1 MKFLVLPGD
10 GIGEEMT
17 AATSLRCDIAPARP
31 GISVAWQL
39 SALGTVT
46 RMAAYSSVEDTSE
59 ESTMAL
65 AAPAYS
71 GITVS
76 KLHPHI
82 GAEITG
88 VDLRQPLD
96 ETSFEVIRE
105 AWNQHSVLVLRDQRI
120 DDEQQVGFAKRFGA
134 LEETTF
140 TVAADNP
147 YIYKLSNVDDEG
159 NILPV
164 GSKKRLFLDVN
175 ARWHTDS
182 SFRPTPAMGSILSG
196 RKVPAQEH
204 GDTAF
209 ASMRVGYETLP
220 DEKKR
225 ALECLVAIHDYSY
238 SISLFDDKLIPQDQI
253 DSVPPVRHPLVRTH
267 PPTGLKSLFVSGHI
281 ERIEGMPVEDGR
293 ALVAELIEWC
303 TRPEYVYRHRWRQYD
318 LVMWDNQCALHRA
331 TAIPATEPR
340 LMHRATIA
348 GEGPVV

>member
-1 MKFLVLPGD
+1 
-10 GIGEEMT
+10 
-17 AATSLRCDIAPARP
+17 
-31 GISVAWQL
+31 
-39 SALGTVT
+39 
-46 RMAAYSSVEDTSE
+46 
-59 ESTMAL
+59 MAL
-65 AAPAYS
+65 AAAAIPD
-71 GITVS
+71 ITVS
-76 KLHPHI
+76 KLHPHV

-88 VDLRQPLD
+88 VDLREPLD
-96 ETSFEVIRE
+96 DASFEVIRE

-120 DDEQQVGFAKRFGA
+120 DDDQQVAFARRFGA

-147 YIYKLSNVDDEG
+147 YIYRLSNVDDEG
-159 NILPV
+159 NVLPV

-196 RKVPAQEH
+196 RKVPAREH

-220 DEKKR
+220 NERKR
-225 ALECLVAIHDYSY
+225 ALEDLVAVHDYSY
-238 SISLFDDKLIPQDQI
+238 SVSLFGDKLVPREEM

-267 PPTGLKSLFVSGHI
+267 PPTGLRSLFVSGHV
-281 ERIEGMPVEDGR
+281 ERIEGMPVEEGR
-293 ALVAELIEWC
+293 ALAADLIEWC
-303 TRPEYVYRHRWRQYD
+303 TRPEYVYRHRWRQHD
-318 LVMWDNQCALHRA
+318 LVMWDNRCALHRA

-348 GEGPVV
+348 GDGPVV

>member
-1 MKFLVLPGD
+1 M
-10 GIGEEMT
+10 
-17 AATSLRCDIAPARP
+17 S
-31 GISVAWQL
+31 
-39 SALGTVT
+39 
-46 RMAAYSSVEDTSE
+46 MAA
-59 ESTMAL
+59 L
-65 AAPAYS
+65 AHAGIAVS
-71 GITVS
+71 G
-76 KLHPHI
+76 LHPHI

-105 AWNQHSVLVLRDQRI
+105 AWNRHSVLVLRDQRI
-120 DDEQQVGFAKRFGA
+120 DDEQQVEFARRFGM

-159 NILPV
+159 NVLPI
-164 GSKKRLFLDVN
+164 GSRKRLFLDVN

-182 SFRPTPAMGSILSG
+182 SFRPIPAMGSILSG
-196 RKVPAQEH
+196 REVPEKEH

-220 DEKKR
+220 EEKKR
-225 ALECLVAIHDYSY
+225 ALEGLVAVHDYGY
-238 SISLFDDKLIPQDQI
+238 SLSLFDDGLIPQNEI

-267 PPTGLKSLFVSGHI
+267 PPTGLRSLFVSGHI
-281 ERIEGMPVEDGR
+281 ECIEGMPVEEGR

-303 TRPEYVYRHRWRQYD
+303 TRPEYVYRHRWSRYD
-318 LVMWDNQCALHRA
+318 LVMWDNRCALHRA
-331 TAIPATEPR
+331 TVIPTTEPR

-348 GEGPVV
+348 GEGPVA

>member
-1 MKFLVLPGD
+1 
-10 GIGEEMT
+10 
-17 AATSLRCDIAPARP
+17 
-31 GISVAWQL
+31 
-39 SALGTVT
+39 
-46 RMAAYSSVEDTSE
+46 
-59 ESTMAL
+59 MAL
-65 AAPAYS
+65 AATAQSIPA
-71 GITVS
+71 GIAVS

-96 ETSFEVIRE
+96 DASFEIIRE
-105 AWNQHSVLVLRDQRI
+105 AWHEHSVLVLRDQRI
-120 DDEQQVGFAKRFGA
+120 DDDRQVEFARRFGA
-134 LEETTF
+134 LEKTTF

-147 YIYKLSNVDDEG
+147 FIYKLSNVDDEG
-159 NILPV
+159 NVLPA
-164 GSKKRLFLDVN
+164 GSNKRLFLDVN

-182 SFRPTPAMGSILSG
+182 SFRPIPAMGSVLSG
-196 RKVPAQEH
+196 RKVPEREH

-225 ALECLVAIHDYSY
+225 ALEGLVAVHDYSY
-238 SISLFDDKLIPQDQI
+238 SLSLFGTGLIPRDEI

-267 PPTGLKSLFVSGHI
+267 APTGRKSLFVSGHV
-281 ERIEGMPVEDGR
+281 ERIEGMPVEEGR

-303 TRPEYVYRHRWRQYD
+303 TRPEYVYRHRWRQHD
-318 LVMWDNQCALHRA
+318 LVMWDNRCALHRA
-331 TAIPATEPR
+331 TAIPTTEPR

>member
-1 MKFLVLPGD
+1 
-10 GIGEEMT
+10 
-17 AATSLRCDIAPARP
+17 
-31 GISVAWQL
+31 
-39 SALGTVT
+39 
-46 RMAAYSSVEDTSE
+46 
-59 ESTMAL
+59 MAL
-65 AAPAYS
+65 AASVQPAHA
-71 GITVS
+71 GIAVS
-76 KLHPHI
+76 KLHPHV

-88 VDLRQPLD
+88 VDLRRPLD
-96 ETSFEVIRE
+96 DASFEIIRE
-105 AWNQHSVLVLRDQRI
+105 AWHEHSVLVLRDQRI
-120 DDEQQVGFAKRFGA
+120 DDDRQVAFAGRFGA
-134 LEETTF
+134 LEKTTF

-159 NILPV
+159 RVLPV

-182 SFRPTPAMGSILSG
+182 SFRPIPAMGSILSG
-196 RKVPAQEH
+196 RKVPGRER
-204 GDTAF
+204 GDTEF

-225 ALECLVAIHDYSY
+225 ALEGLVAIHDYAY
-238 SISLFDDKLIPQDQI
+238 SLSLFGEGLIPRDEV

-267 PPTGLKSLFVSGHI
+267 APTGRKSLFVSGHV
-281 ERIEGMPVEDGR
+281 ERIEGMPVEEGR

-303 TRPEYVYRHRWRQYD
+303 TRPEYVYRHRWRQHD
-318 LVMWDNQCALHRA
+318 LVMWDNRCALHRA

>member
-1 MKFLVLPGD
+1 M
-10 GIGEEMT
+10 
-17 AATSLRCDIAPARP
+17 
-31 GISVAWQL
+31 SVA
-39 SALGTVT
+39 
-46 RMAAYSSVEDTSE
+46 
-59 ESTMAL
+59 AL
-65 AAPAYS
+65 AHE

-88 VDLRQPLD
+88 VDLRHRID
-96 ETSFEVIRE
+96 EMSFEIIRE

-120 DDEQQVGFAKRFGA
+120 DDDQQVEFAGRFGK

-159 NILPV
+159 NVLPV

-182 SFRPTPAMGSILSG
+182 SFRPVPAMGSILSG
-196 RKVPAQEH
+196 RKVPAREH

-220 DEKKR
+220 EEKKR
-225 ALECLVAIHDYSY
+225 ALEGLVAVHDYSY
-238 SISLFDDKLIPQDQI
+238 SVGLFGDRLIPKNEM

-267 PPTGLKSLFVSGHI
+267 APTGLGSLFVSGHV
-281 ERIEGMPVEDGR
+281 ERIEGMPVEEGR

-303 TRPEYVYRHRWRQYD
+303 IRPEYVYRHRWRQHD
-318 LVMWDNQCALHRA
+318 LVMWDNRCALHRA
-331 TAIPATEPR
+331 TTIPATEPR
-340 LMHRATIA
+340 LMHRATVA
-348 GEGPVV
+348 GVGPVV

>member
-1 MKFLVLPGD
+1 MS
-10 GIGEEMT
+10 MT
-17 AATSLRCDIAPARP
+17 ALAHAGIA
-31 GISVAWQL
+31 
-39 SALGTVT
+39 
-46 RMAAYSSVEDTSE
+46 
-59 ESTMAL
+59 
-65 AAPAYS
+65 
-71 GITVS
+71 VS
-76 KLHPHI
+76 RLHPHI

-105 AWNQHSVLVLRDQRI
+105 AWNRHSVLVLRDQRI
-120 DDEQQVGFAKRFGA
+120 GDEQQVEFARRFGA

-147 YIYKLSNVDDEG
+147 YIYKLSNVDDDG
-159 NILPV
+159 NVLPI
-164 GSKKRLFLDVN
+164 GSRKRLFLDVN

-182 SFRPTPAMGSILSG
+182 SFRPIPAMGSILSG
-196 RKVPAQEH
+196 RKVPEKEH

-220 DEKKR
+220 EEKRR
-225 ALECLVAIHDYSY
+225 ALAGLVAVHDYGY
-238 SISLFDDKLIPQDQI
+238 SVSLFDDGLIPRNEM

-281 ERIEGMPVEDGR
+281 ERIEGMPVEEGR

-318 LVMWDNQCALHRA
+318 LVMWDNRCALHRA
-331 TAIPATEPR
+331 TVIPSTEPR

-348 GEGPVV
+348 GEGPVA

>member
-1 MKFLVLPGD
+1 
-10 GIGEEMT
+10 
-17 AATSLRCDIAPARP
+17 
-31 GISVAWQL
+31 
-39 SALGTVT
+39 
-46 RMAAYSSVEDTSE
+46 
-59 ESTMAL
+59 MAL
-65 AAPAYS
+65 AAAAIPD
-71 GITVS
+71 ITVS
-76 KLHPHI
+76 KLHPHV

-88 VDLRQPLD
+88 VDLREPLD
-96 ETSFEVIRE
+96 DASFEVIRE

-120 DDEQQVGFAKRFGA
+120 DDDQQVAFARRFGA

-147 YIYKLSNVDDEG
+147 YIYRLSNVDDEG
-159 NILPV
+159 NVLPV

-196 RKVPAQEH
+196 RKVPAREH

-220 DEKKR
+220 DERKH
-225 ALECLVAIHDYSY
+225 ALEDLVAVHDYSY
-238 SISLFDDKLIPQDQI
+238 SVSLFGDKLVPREEM

-267 PPTGLKSLFVSGHI
+267 PPTGLRSLFVSGHI
-281 ERIEGMPVEDGR
+281 ERIEGMPVEEGR
-293 ALVAELIEWC
+293 ALAADLIEWC
-303 TRPEYVYRHRWRQYD
+303 TRPEYVYRHRWRQHD
-318 LVMWDNQCALHRA
+318 LVMWDNRCALHRA

-348 GEGPVV
+348 GDGPVV

>member
-1 MKFLVLPGD
+1 MS
-10 GIGEEMT
+10 
-17 AATSLRCDIAPARP
+17 AA
-31 GISVAWQL
+31 
-39 SALGTVT
+39 
-46 RMAAYSSVEDTSE
+46 
-59 ESTMAL
+59 AL
-65 AAPAYS
+65 AHE

-88 VDLRQPLD
+88 VDLRYPLD
-96 ETSFEVIRE
+96 EMSFEIIRE

-120 DDEQQVGFAKRFGA
+120 DDDQQVDFAGRFGK

-159 NILPV
+159 NVLPV
-164 GSKKRLFLDVN
+164 GSRKRLFLDVN

-182 SFRPTPAMGSILSG
+182 SFRPIPAMGSILSG
-196 RKVPAQEH
+196 RRVPAREH

-209 ASMRVGYETLP
+209 ASMRVGWETLP
-220 DEKKR
+220 EEKKR
-225 ALECLVAIHDYSY
+225 ALENLVAVHDYSY
-238 SISLFDDKLIPQDQI
+238 SVSLFGDRLVPRNEM

-267 PPTGLKSLFVSGHI
+267 PPTGLGSLFVSGHV
-281 ERIEGMPVEDGR
+281 ERIEGMPVEEGR
-293 ALVAELIEWC
+293 TLVAELIEWC
-303 TRPEYVYRHRWRQYD
+303 TRPEYVYRHRWRRHD
-318 LVMWDNQCALHRA
+318 LVMWDNRCALHRA

-340 LMHRATIA
+340 LMHRATVA

>member
-1 MKFLVLPGD
+1 
-10 GIGEEMT
+10 
-17 AATSLRCDIAPARP
+17 
-31 GISVAWQL
+31 
-39 SALGTVT
+39 
-46 RMAAYSSVEDTSE
+46 
-59 ESTMAL
+59 MAL
-65 AAPAYS
+65 AAAAIS

-76 KLHPHI
+76 KLHPHV

-88 VDLRQPLD
+88 VDLREPLD
-96 ETSFEVIRE
+96 DASFEVIRE

-120 DDEQQVGFAKRFGA
+120 DDDQQVAFARRFGA

-147 YIYKLSNVDDEG
+147 YIYRLSNVDDEG
-159 NILPV
+159 NVLPV

-196 RKVPAQEH
+196 RKVPAREH

-220 DEKKR
+220 DERKH
-225 ALECLVAIHDYSY
+225 ALEDLVAVHDYSY
-238 SISLFDDKLIPQDQI
+238 SVSLFGDKLVPREEM

-267 PPTGLKSLFVSGHI
+267 PPTGLRSLFVSGHI
-281 ERIEGMPVEDGR
+281 ERIEGMPVEEGR
-293 ALVAELIEWC
+293 ALAADLIEWC
-303 TRPEYVYRHRWRQYD
+303 TRPEYVYRHRWRQHD
-318 LVMWDNQCALHRA
+318 LVMWDNRCALHRA

-348 GEGPVV
+348 GDGPVV

>member
-1 MKFLVLPGD
+1 
-10 GIGEEMT
+10 
-17 AATSLRCDIAPARP
+17 
-31 GISVAWQL
+31 
-39 SALGTVT
+39 
-46 RMAAYSSVEDTSE
+46 MAEP
-59 ESTMAL
+59 AL
-65 AAPAYS
+65 AQP

-76 KLHPHI
+76 KLHSHV

-88 VDLRQPLD
+88 VDLRHPLD
-96 ETSFEVIRE
+96 EMSFEIIRE

-120 DDEQQVGFAKRFGA
+120 DDEQQVEFARRFGA

-159 NILPV
+159 NVLPV
-164 GSKKRLFLDVN
+164 DSKKRLFLDVN

-182 SFRPTPAMGSILSG
+182 SFRPIPAMGSILSG
-196 RKVPAQEH
+196 RKVPAKEH

-209 ASMRVGYETLP
+209 ASMRVGWETLP
-220 DEKKR
+220 DERKR
-225 ALECLVAIHDYSY
+225 ALEGLVAVHDYSY
-238 SISLFDDKLIPQDQI
+238 SVSLFGDKLIPKSEM
-253 DSVPPVRHPLVRTH
+253 DSVPPARHPLVRTH
-267 PPTGLKSLFVSGHI
+267 PPTGLGSLFVSGHI
-281 ERIEGMPVEDGR
+281 ERIEGMPVEEGR

-318 LVMWDNQCALHRA
+318 LVMWDNRCTLHRA
-331 TAIPATEPR
+331 TAIPTTEPR

>member
-1 MKFLVLPGD
+1 
-10 GIGEEMT
+10 
-17 AATSLRCDIAPARP
+17 
-31 GISVAWQL
+31 
-39 SALGTVT
+39 
-46 RMAAYSSVEDTSE
+46 
-59 ESTMAL
+59 MAL

-120 DDEQQVGFAKRFGA
+120 DDEQQVAFASKFGA

-147 YIYKLSNVDDEG
+147 YIYKLANVDDDG
-159 NILPV
+159 NVLPV

-182 SFRPTPAMGSILSG
+182 SFRPVPAMGSILSG
-196 RKVPAQEH
+196 RMVPAKEH

-209 ASMRVGYETLP
+209 ASMRVGYETLT

-225 ALECLVAIHDYSY
+225 ALGGLVAVHDYSY
-238 SISLFDDKLIPQDQI
+238 SIGLFNDKLIPQDEM

-267 PPTGLKSLFVSGHI
+267 PSTGLESLFVSGHI
-281 ERIEGMPVEDGR
+281 ERIEGMPVEEGR
-293 ALVAELIEWC
+293 ALVTELIEWC
-303 TRPEYVYRHRWRQYD
+303 TRPAYVYRHRWSQHD
-318 LVMWDNQCALHRA
+318 LVMWDNRCALHRA
-331 TAIPATEPR
+331 TVIPTTEPR

>member
-1 MKFLVLPGD
+1 M
-10 GIGEEMT
+10 
-17 AATSLRCDIAPARP
+17 S
-31 GISVAWQL
+31 
-39 SALGTVT
+39 
-46 RMAAYSSVEDTSE
+46 MAA
-59 ESTMAL
+59 L
-65 AAPAYS
+65 AHE

-76 KLHPHI
+76 KLHPHV
-82 GAEITG
+82 GAEIIG
-88 VDLRQPLD
+88 VDLRHPLD
-96 ETSFEVIRE
+96 EMSFEIIRE
-105 AWNQHSVLVLRDQRI
+105 AWNQHTVLVLRDQRI
-120 DDEQQVGFAKRFGA
+120 DDEQQVEFASRFGT

-159 NILPV
+159 NVLPV

-182 SFRPTPAMGSILSG
+182 SFRPIPALGSILSA
-196 RKVPAQEH
+196 RKVPAKEH

-209 ASMRVGYETLP
+209 ASMRVGWETLP
-220 DEKKR
+220 DERKR
-225 ALECLVAIHDYSY
+225 ALEGLVAVHDYSY
-238 SISLFDDKLIPQDQI
+238 SVGLFGDKLIPKSEM

-267 PPTGLKSLFVSGHI
+267 PPTGLRSLFVSGHI
-281 ERIEGMPVEDGR
+281 ERIDGMPVEEGR

-318 LVMWDNQCALHRA
+318 LVMWDNRCTLHRA
-331 TAIPATEPR
+331 TAIPTPEPR

>member
-1 MKFLVLPGD
+1 
-10 GIGEEMT
+10 
-17 AATSLRCDIAPARP
+17 
-31 GISVAWQL
+31 
-39 SALGTVT
+39 
-46 RMAAYSSVEDTSE
+46 
-59 ESTMAL
+59 MAL
-65 AAPAYS
+65 AASVQPAHA
-71 GITVS
+71 GIAVS
-76 KLHPHI
+76 KLHPHV

-88 VDLRQPLD
+88 VDLRRPLD
-96 ETSFEVIRE
+96 DASFEIIRE
-105 AWNQHSVLVLRDQRI
+105 AWHEHSVLVLRDQRI
-120 DDEQQVGFAKRFGA
+120 DDDRQVAFAKRFGA
-134 LEETTF
+134 LEKTTF

-159 NILPV
+159 KVLPV

-182 SFRPTPAMGSILSG
+182 SFRPIPAMGSILSG
-196 RKVPAQEH
+196 RKVPGRER

-209 ASMRVGYETLP
+209 ASMRVGYATLP

-225 ALECLVAIHDYSY
+225 ALEGLVAVHDYSY
-238 SISLFDDKLIPQDQI
+238 SLSLFGEGLIPRDEV

-267 PPTGLKSLFVSGHI
+267 APTGRKSLFVSGHV
-281 ERIEGMPVEDGR
+281 ERIEGMPVEEGR

-303 TRPEYVYRHRWRQYD
+303 TRPEYVYRHRWRQHD
-318 LVMWDNQCALHRA
+318 LVMWDNRCALHRA

>member
-1 MKFLVLPGD
+1 
-10 GIGEEMT
+10 
-17 AATSLRCDIAPARP
+17 
-31 GISVAWQL
+31 
-39 SALGTVT
+39 
-46 RMAAYSSVEDTSE
+46 
-59 ESTMAL
+59 MAL
-65 AAPAYS
+65 AAAAIS

-76 KLHPHI
+76 KLHPHV

-88 VDLRQPLD
+88 VDLREPLD
-96 ETSFEVIRE
+96 DASFEVIRE

-120 DDEQQVGFAKRFGA
+120 DDDQQVAFARRFGA

-147 YIYKLSNVDDEG
+147 YIYRLSNVDDEG
-159 NILPV
+159 NVLPV

-196 RKVPAQEH
+196 RKVPAREH

-209 ASMRVGYETLP
+209 ASMRVGYETLR
-220 DEKKR
+220 DERKH
-225 ALECLVAIHDYSY
+225 ALEDLVAVHDYSY
-238 SISLFDDKLIPQDQI
+238 SVSLFGDKLVPREEM

-267 PPTGLKSLFVSGHI
+267 PPTGLRSLFVSGHI
-281 ERIEGMPVEDGR
+281 ERIEGMPVEEGR
-293 ALVAELIEWC
+293 ALAADLIEWC
-303 TRPEYVYRHRWRQYD
+303 TRPEYVYRHRWRQHD
-318 LVMWDNQCALHRA
+318 LVMWDNRCALHRA

-348 GEGPVV
+348 GDGPVV

>member
-1 MKFLVLPGD
+1 MMVARTAENTLGEPHMSLP
-10 GIGEEMT
+10 
-17 AATSLRCDIAPARP
+17 APAC
-31 GISVAWQL
+31 
-39 SALGTVT
+39 
-46 RMAAYSSVEDTSE
+46 E
-59 ESTMAL
+59 
-65 AAPAYS
+65 

-76 KLHPHI
+76 KLHPHV

-88 VDLRQPLD
+88 VDLGQPLD
-96 ETSFEVIRE
+96 DVSFEVIRE

-120 DDEQQVGFAKRFGA
+120 DDEQQVEFAKRFGA

-147 YIYKLSNVDDEG
+147 YIYELSNVDDEG
-159 NILPV
+159 NILPI

-182 SFRPTPAMGSILSG
+182 SFRPIPAMGSILSG
-196 RKVPAQEH
+196 RKVPEKER

-220 DEKKR
+220 DERKR
-225 ALECLVAIHDYSY
+225 ELEGLVAVHDYSY
-238 SISLFDDKLIPQDQI
+238 SVGLFDDRMIPQAEI

-267 PPTGLKSLFVSGHI
+267 PPTGLESLFVSGHI
-281 ERIEGMPVEDGR
+281 ERIEGMPVEEGR
-293 ALVAELIEWC
+293 SLVADLIAWC
-303 TRPEYVYRHRWRQYD
+303 TRPEFVYRHRWSQHD
-318 LVMWDNQCALHRA
+318 LVMWDNRCALHRA
-331 TAIPATEPR
+331 TVIPTTEPR

>member
-1 MKFLVLPGD
+1 M
-10 GIGEEMT
+10 
-17 AATSLRCDIAPARP
+17 
-31 GISVAWQL
+31 SVA
-39 SALGTVT
+39 
-46 RMAAYSSVEDTSE
+46 
-59 ESTMAL
+59 AL
-65 AAPAYS
+65 ARE

-88 VDLRQPLD
+88 VDLRHPLD
-96 ETSFEVIRE
+96 EMSFEIIRE

-120 DDEQQVGFAKRFGA
+120 DDERQVEFASRFGA

-159 NILPV
+159 NVLPV

-182 SFRPTPAMGSILSG
+182 SFRPIPAMGSILSA
-196 RKVPAQEH
+196 RKVPAREH

-209 ASMRVGYETLP
+209 ASMRVGWEALS
-220 DEKKR
+220 DERKR
-225 ALECLVAIHDYSY
+225 ALEGLVAVHDYSY
-238 SISLFDDKLIPQDQI
+238 SVGLFGDKLIPKSEM

-267 PPTGLKSLFVSGHI
+267 PPTGLRSLFVSGHI
-281 ERIEGMPVEDGR
+281 ERIEGMPVEEGR
-293 ALVAELIEWC
+293 ALVAYLIEWC

-318 LVMWDNQCALHRA
+318 LVMWDNRCALHRA
-331 TAIPATEPR
+331 TVISATEPR

-348 GEGPVV
+348 GEGPVA